1 MTWIQLFKS
10 NSIDAALQKR
20 RKNYFHVDP
29 ILKGQH
35 LKFVKNLF
43 TMTKLPF
50 VWDDKEIIK
59 ENNPIS
65 PYHKLPKSIIKTEKA
80 RFERI
85 LKLRQG
91 IASAKEKELKY
102 RQESLNKRTFRGIN
116 EVIKKT
122 MPFMIKQTQIK
133 LEGESR
139 GGKSRKLV
147 AEHVRDVPR
156 LKNVDFGRRHQEK
169 VKNLFEDN
177 IMSANSITD
186 NLKQNQKNKQEIK
199 QKEVEKKKA
208 DTKLDKRVL
217 SSNSEPSAD
226 KNINK
231 PNDST
236 KKPDLKSKI
245 EKPQGNSVQKSKNN
259 AGSDSGSDE

>member
-10 NSIDAALQKR
+10 NSIEAALKKR

-29 ILKGQH
+29 ILKGKQ
-35 LKFVKNLF
+35 LKFFKNLF

-65 PYHKLPKSIIKTEKA
+65 PYHKLPKSIIKNEKA

-102 RQESLNKRTFRGIN
+102 RQETLNKRTFKGISD
-116 EVIKKT
+116 VIKKT
-122 MPFMIKQTQIK
+122 MPFMIKQTQVK
-133 LEGESR
+133 LQGEMR

-156 LKNVDFGRRHQEK
+156 LKNVDFGRREQEK
-169 VKNLFEDN
+169 IKNLFEDN
-177 IMSANSITD
+177 IMSASTITD
-186 NLKQNQKNKQEIK
+186 NLKQVQKSKQDLK
-199 QKEVEKKKA
+199 QKEVEKKKTDA
-208 DTKLDKRVL
+208 VFEKRGTSPNNEKKAEL
-217 SSNSEPSAD
+217 NS
-226 KNINK
+226 KN
-231 PNDST
+231 PNSFITTERSDV
-236 KKPDLKSKI
+236 KAMK
-245 EKPQGNSVQKSKNN
+245 ENSVSDISAKNLK
-259 AGSDSGSDE
+259 